1 MKILVIEDDTK
12 NAKYIQKGFEELG
25 HVVDLAMDGQEALLK
40 ASDKSHGVIVL
51 DRMLPDLDGIGVLK
65 ALRSLGLTTPIIML
79 TAMGSV
85 TDRVTGL
92 ESGADDYLIKPFA
105 FSELHARVINLSK
118 RANNLN
124 EVQTILNLGDLK
136 LNLLSREVTRADK
149 KIELQ
154 PTEFRLLEYFMK
166 HPGVVIT
173 KTMLLEAVW
182 DFNFDPKTN
191 IVETHV
197 SRLRSKIDKDFDK
210 NLILT
215 IRGAGYKI
223 EA

>member
-1 MKILVIEDDTK
+1 MKILVIEDDSK

-25 HVVDLAMDGQEALLK
+25 HVVDLAFDGQEALLK
-40 ASDKSHGVIVL
+40 ASDKSHTVIVL
-51 DRMLPDLDGIGVLK
+51 DRMLPDLDGMGVLK
-65 ALRSLGLTTPIIML
+65 ALRSLGLTTPVIML

-85 TDRVTGL
+85 ADRVSGL
-92 ESGADDYLIKPFA
+92 EAGADDYLVKPFA
-105 FSELHARVINLSK
+105 FSELHARVMNLSK
-118 RANNLN
+118 RVGGL
-124 EVQTILNLGDLK
+124 TIETLLTVGDLE
-136 LNLLSREVTRADK
+136 LNLLSREVRRAGK
-149 KIELQ
+149 KIELH
-154 PTEFRLLEYFMK
+154 PTEFRLLEYFMR
-166 HPGVVIT
+166 HPGMVVT

-210 NLILT
+210 ELLIT

-223 EA
+223 ES